1 VTSKGSFWHHEE
13 TIQVINHDPKKERVR
28 MSVTQVMEQYQ
39 TILEDEI
46 QDIAYETGAVKRK
59 GKLDVVTFVQMMIFG
74 FWQDPDL
81 RLSGLAQIGGRR
93 EVYVTESAIS
103 QRFTPECATLFLKI
117 MQRLAE
123 VRLEG
128 EKVDI
133 PLLKQFSAVLV
144 EDSTLITLPAILAD
158 IWKGCGEGESTSSS
172 SVKAFV
178 RWDVLNGELHGPQL
192 SNGRMNDHKSPF
204 EIEEL
209 PEGSLYIADLGF
221 FAIERLCRIA
231 RGEKGKRYFVTRFQA
246 KTNLYT
252 RRGHRIQLAGML
264 PKQVGQVQEVG
275 VVLGQ
280 KNGLASRLIMV
291 KVPEEVAKERKERI
305 TRKAQKNGDVP
316 SEEILA
322 LAHWTIVIT
331 NIPRKRAKYS
341 EILVLLRLRWQI
353 ERLFRLWKEDAK
365 IDEWRTKKPYRILCE
380 FYAKMCAMIIQQSF
394 IQEGCWLDPLR
405 SLVKAADALRR
416 ECNRIMVAFYEGNLE
431 KTVLSLLQTLHSGC
445 RIERRAAYP
454 STAQLLLDGL
464 DWQLELL
471 LT

>member
-1 VTSKGSFWHHEE
+1 
-13 TIQVINHDPKKERVR
+13 
-28 MSVTQVMEQYQ
+28 MSVTQGMEQYQ
-39 TILEDEI
+39 SILEEEI
-46 QDIAYETGAVKRK
+46 HDIAYRTGAVKRK
-59 GKLDVVTFVQMMIFG
+59 GKLDVATFAQMMIFG

-103 QRFTPECATLFLKI
+103 QRFTPECATMFLEI

-123 VRLEG
+123 VCLEG

-133 PLLKQFSAVLV
+133 PLLKQFSAVFV
-144 EDSTLITLPAILAD
+144 EDSTSITLPTELAD
-158 IWKGCGEGESTSSS
+158 IWKGCGEEGSTSSAA
-172 SVKAFV
+172 VKAFV
-178 RWDVLNGELHGPQL
+178 CWNVLDGRLMGPRL
-192 SNGRMNDHKSPF
+192 TNGRMNDHRSPF

-209 PEGSLYIADLGF
+209 PEWSLSIADLGF
-221 FAIERLCRIA
+221 FAIERFCRIA
-231 RGEKGKRYFVTRFQA
+231 REKKEKRYFVTRLQS
-246 KTNLYT
+246 KTNVYT
-252 RRGHRIQLAGML
+252 RHGHRIQLNGIL
-264 PKQVGQVQEVG
+264 PQQVGQVREVG

-280 KNGLASRLIMV
+280 KNGLPVRLIMV
-291 KVPEEVAKERKERI
+291 KVPEEVAEERKERI
-305 TRKAQKNGDVP
+305 HRTAQKNGDVP

-331 NIPRKRAKYS
+331 NIARKRANFS
-341 EILVLLRLRWQI
+341 EILVLLRLRWQV

-405 SLVKAADALRR
+405 SLVKAAGCLRH

-431 KTVLSLLQTLHSGC
+431 KTVQSILRTLRSGC
-445 RIERRAAYP
+445 RIECRVTYP

>member
-1 VTSKGSFWHHEE
+1 
-13 TIQVINHDPKKERVR
+13 

-39 TILEDEI
+39 SILEEEVD
-46 QDIAYETGAVKRK
+46 DIAYETGAVKRK
-59 GKLDVVTFVQMMIFG
+59 RKIDAATFVQTMIFG

-81 RLSGLAQIGGRR
+81 RLSGLAQIGCRR

-103 QRFTPECATLFLKI
+103 QRFTPECAMLFLNI

-123 VRLEG
+123 VRLES

-133 PLLKQFSAVLV
+133 ALLKQFSAVIV
-144 EDSTLITLPAILAD
+144 EDSTSITLPAEVAD
-158 IWKGCGEGESTSSS
+158 VWRGCGEEGSTSSAA
-172 SVKAFV
+172 VKAFV
-178 RWDVLNGELHGPQL
+178 RWDVLHGGLMGPRL
-192 SNGRMNDHKSPF
+192 TNGRLNDHRSPF
-204 EIEEL
+204 GREEL
-209 PEGSLYIADLGF
+209 PEWSIYIADLGF
-221 FAIERLCRIA
+221 FAIERLCRLA
-231 RGEKGKRYFVTRFQA
+231 REKKGKRYFVTRLQS

-252 RRGHRIQLAGML
+252 RHGHRIHLAGIL
-264 PKQVGQVQEVG
+264 PKQVGQVREVG
-275 VVLGQ
+275 VILGQ
-280 KNGLASRLIMV
+280 KNGLPVRLILV
-291 KVPEEVAKERKERI
+291 KVPDEVAEERKERI
-305 TRKAQKNGDVP
+305 HRTAQKNGDVP

-331 NIPRKRAKYS
+331 NVARKRATYA

-405 SLVKAADALRR
+405 SLVKAADCLRR
-416 ECNRIMVAFYEGNLE
+416 ECNRIMVAFYEGNLG
-431 KTVLSLLQTLHSGC
+431 KTVQAILRTLRSGC
-445 RIERRAAYP
+445 RIERRVAYP